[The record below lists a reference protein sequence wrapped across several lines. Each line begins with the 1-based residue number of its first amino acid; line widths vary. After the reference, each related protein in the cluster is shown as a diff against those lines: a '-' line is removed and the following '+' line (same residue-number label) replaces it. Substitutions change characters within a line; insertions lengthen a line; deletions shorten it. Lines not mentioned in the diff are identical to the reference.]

1 MPTPSTS
8 KTLICTSDACIQSGV
23 CDILPV
29 NVSCLEPVVLV
40 KQVYRAA
47 PMEIQRKILNT
58 VVRQL
63 GILSL
68 VAVANGIF
76 ARAAIQWPQAA
87 PNIPLDQVPSIKI
100 EDVWELLD
108 FAYQVSSDVFD
119 GLTQLIVASPKI
131 ANTASGLL
139 LVAWIAKRR
148 KYRHFE

>member
-1 MPTPSTS
+1 
-8 KTLICTSDACIQSGV
+8 
-23 CDILPV
+23 
-29 NVSCLEPVVLV
+29 
-40 KQVYRAA
+40 
-47 PMEIQRKILNT
+47 MEIQRKILNT